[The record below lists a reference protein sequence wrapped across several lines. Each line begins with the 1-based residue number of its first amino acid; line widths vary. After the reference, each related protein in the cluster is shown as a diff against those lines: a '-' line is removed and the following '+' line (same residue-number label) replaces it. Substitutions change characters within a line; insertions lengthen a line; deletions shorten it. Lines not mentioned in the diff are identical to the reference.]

1 MHFQDD
7 EISAT
12 PRAVALQ
19 LRHGGRHVGAWAALT
34 TPAAVDRASSASLC
48 AGAGYDLMNGGL
60 LGVIGL
66 LLPVPEK
73 SPALPA
79 RKAPGARLCV
89 LMGVRLRQQ
98 F

>member
-1 MHFQDD
+1 
-7 EISAT
+7 
-12 PRAVALQ
+12 
-19 LRHGGRHVGAWAALT
+19 
-34 TPAAVDRASSASLC
+34 
-48 AGAGYDLMNGGL
+48 MNGGL

>member
-1 MHFQDD
+1 MRFLQRPTLLLF
-7 EISAT
+7 SFAT
-12 PRAVALQ
+12 GVGMLEHGLLLQ
-19 LRHGGRHVGAWAALT
+19 LQPQWTAQVLQAFALG
-34 TPAAVDRASSASLC
+34 L
-48 AGAGYDLMNGGL
+48 GYDLMNGGL

-89 LMGVRLRQQ
+89 LMCVRPRQQ